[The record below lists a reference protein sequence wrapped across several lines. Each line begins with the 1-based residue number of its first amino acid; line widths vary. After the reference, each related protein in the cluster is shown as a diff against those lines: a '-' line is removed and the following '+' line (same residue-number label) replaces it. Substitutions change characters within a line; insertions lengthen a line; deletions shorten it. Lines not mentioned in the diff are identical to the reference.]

1 MVNLRF
7 DVSRRWR
14 SNGQPYQHMEILL
27 TGPDRLIEPQD
38 LTTIS
43 LPALDLGLGVVLS
56 GRAPIWLYAHLVHE
70 LHPTPWLGCYDP
82 RLMGAVVVATHSR
95 EAKIGDIIPDDGRA
109 GLPLCPAVLV
119 VGPPDSGKSVLSH
132 ALFQTLRRE
141 DEAIFLQRAHWDG
154 EGNWVLE
161 LPDPTL
167 AEAFK
172 LRYKG
177 ALTPEFFANQ
187 AQAILALR
195 RQNRLVLV
203 DVGGMV
209 QDEKAPVLAA
219 CTHYLIISRDRQEV
233 EKWHRFCRDRGH
245 LLPLAVVHST
255 RTSVQTVQQS
265 EPWLELTWGPWQMGI
280 VPTLPP
286 PLLDRLRALMGL
298 AT

>member
-1 MVNLRF
+1 MVNLRL

-14 SNGQPYQHMEILL
+14 RDGQPYQHLEIRL

-38 LTTIS
+38 LREMV
-43 LPALDLGLGVVLS
+43 LPPLDLGLGVVLS
-56 GRAPIWLYAHLVHE
+56 GRAPIWLYAHLIHE

-95 EAKIGDIIPDDGRA
+95 EAKIGEIIPDDNLGN
-109 GLPLCPAVLV
+109 PSLCPAVLV

-132 ALFQTLRRE
+132 ALFQTLRRY

-167 AEAFK
+167 AEAMK
-172 LRYKG
+172 ARYKG

-209 QDEKAPVLAA
+209 QEEKTPVLAA
-219 CTHYLIISRDRQEV
+219 CSHYLLISRDRQEV
-233 EKWHRFCRDRGH
+233 DKWHRFCGDRAH
-245 LLPLAVVHST
+245 LLPLAVIHST
-255 RTSVQTVQQS
+255 RTSVQTVQQT

-280 VPTLPP
+280 VPPLPP
-286 PLLDRLRALMGL
+286 LLLDRLRSLMGL
-298 AT
+298 V

>member
-1 MVNLRF
+1 MANLRF

-14 SNGQPYQHMEILL
+14 SNGQPYQHVEIWL
-27 TGPDRLIEPQD
+27 TGPDRLMEPSE
-38 LTTIS
+38 LTEIV
-43 LPALDLGLGVVLS
+43 LPSLDLGLGVVLS

-70 LHPTPWLGCYDP
+70 LHPTPWIGCYDP

-95 EAKIGDIIPDDGRA
+95 EVRIGEIVPDDGRA
-109 GLPLCPAVLV
+109 GLTLCPAVLV

-161 LPDPTL
+161 LPDPAL
-167 AEAFK
+167 AEALK

-209 QDEKAPVLAA
+209 QDEKTPVLAA

-233 EKWHRFCRDRGH
+233 DKWHRFCRDRGH
-245 LLPLAVVHST
+245 LLPLAVIHST
-255 RTSVQTVQQS
+255 REASQTVQQT
-265 EPWLELTWGPWQMGI
+265 EPWLEMTWGPWQVGI

-286 PLLDRLRALMGL
+286 LLLERLRSLMGL
-298 AT
+298 E